1 MSAMQRSA
9 ACIGVLFL
17 SGCGTYVP
25 DTQDFPGTTTDQQL
39 LVATVIK
46 SIHCEVGNAISDLYE
61 QAKHYPSMRPM
72 TNALE
77 TWGMQLTLSLKTE
90 EKGSLGPAV
99 VWSPPSPATA
109 LFSLSGGLSASADAI
124 RTDKIYFY
132 YLIKDLKHYRCE
144 TGIQPPGPVSSPLIQ
159 KNLKFRDYL
168 FNVMLP
174 VGTHEIQLPTNPG
187 GALAT
192 NVLYYE
198 VSFEIANSG
207 NVTPAWTFT
216 RVSVNPAGTTL
227 ASALRD
233 RTHDLQITMGPG
245 NTTGLTGQASN
256 AQASGDIGL
265 SVANSIRPS
274 AGR

>member
-1 MSAMQRSA
+1 MFSTRTMAPLVGGLLLSA
-9 ACIGVLFL
+9 
-17 SGCGTYVP
+17 CGTYVP
-25 DTQDFPGTTTDQQL
+25 DTQDFPGNVNDQQL
-39 LVATVIK
+39 LVATVIT

-61 QAKHYPSMRPM
+61 EAKHYPSMRPM
-72 TNALE
+72 IKALD

-90 EKGSLGPAV
+90 EKGSLSPSV

-109 LFSLSGGLSASADAI
+109 VFTLNGGLSVSADAI

-132 YLIKDLKHYRCE
+132 YLVKDLKHHRCE

-174 VGTHEIQLPTNPG
+174 VGTHEIELPTNPS
-187 GALAT
+187 GALGA

-207 NVTPAWTFT
+207 NLNPAWTFT
-216 RVSVNPAGTTL
+216 RVAVNPGGTL
-227 ASALRD
+227 ASASRD

-245 NTTGLTGQASN
+245 NTVGLTGPAYT
-256 AQASGDIGL
+256 AQFSGDVGL
-265 SVANSIRPS
+265 SVANSVKSLPS
-274 AGR
+274 R